1 MFDTIRTQ
9 AMRRTRRAGA
19 LRTGIR
25 AEDRRPGSVTVYGP
39 GVVPAAE
46 PKRGAPAAPLLTFGL
61 PAVPMSTI
69 PVLAAPVTRDS
80 FAGWETEEYFAGRRG
95 TAAPE

>member
-25 AEDRRPGSVTVYGP
+25 AADRRPGPVTVYGP
-39 GVVPAAE
+39 GAV
-46 PKRGAPAAPLLTFGL
+46 
-61 PAVPMSTI
+61 PAVPMVAI
-69 PVLAAPVTRDS
+69 DCPRAPVTRDS
-80 FAGWETEEYFAGRRG
+80 FAGWEAEDYYLPRRG
-95 TAAPE
+95 GPGQE